1 MISLDELQE
10 IDIQDPMV
18 WPPWFT
24 WLMGVV
30 AAVALVGAG
39 WYFVLQDQQ
48 DVLVAKQREET
59 TLTETYRSK
68 AALVASLPAWEKQ
81 MEQVK
86 KMLAEMEYA
95 LPDSQAMASLL
106 TDITNAVLSQG
117 LTITLFQPRDEVPYG
132 VYAMVPIDIQVMGA
146 FHQVAEFV
154 STISAMNRIVT
165 VRNLS
170 MTRTGGD
177 DAEGQLTASASL
189 VTYRYVGAEGAK
201 QDKSG

>member
-39 WYFVLQDQQ
+39 WYVVLQDQQ
-48 DVLVAKQREET
+48 NVLVAQQGEET
-59 TLTETYRSK
+59 TLTQTYRSK
-68 AALVASLPAWEKQ
+68 AAMVASLPAYEKQ
-81 MEQVK
+81 MGQVK

-106 TDITNAVLSQG
+106 TEITNAVLSQG

-132 VYAMVPIDIQVMGA
+132 VYAMVPIDIEVIGG

-154 STISAMNRIVT
+154 STISAMDRIVT

-170 MTRTGGD
+170 MRRTGD
-177 DAEGQLTASASL
+177 DTAGQLTTSASL
-189 VTYRYVGAEGAK
+189 VTYRYVGAEATK

>member
-1 MISLDELQE
+1 MIDLEELQE

-30 AAVALVGAG
+30 VAVALVGAG

-48 DVLVAKQREET
+48 NGLVAKQREET
-59 TLTETYRSK
+59 TLTQTYRSK
-68 AALVASLPAWEKQ
+68 AAMVASLPAYEKQ
-81 MEQVK
+81 MGQVK

-106 TDITNAVLSQG
+106 TEITNAVLSQG

-132 VYAMVPIDIQVMGA
+132 VYAMVPIDIEVMGG

-154 STISAMNRIVT
+154 STISAMDRIVT

-170 MTRTGGD
+170 MRQTGD
-177 DAEGQLTASASL
+177 DTAGQLTTSASL
-189 VTYRYVGAEGAK
+189 VTYRYVGGEATK

>member
-1 MISLDELQE
+1 MINLDELQE
-10 IDIQDPMV
+10 IDIQDPTA

-30 AAVALVGAG
+30 VAVAIVGVG

-48 DVLVAKQREET
+48 NALVAKQREET
-59 TLTETYRSK
+59 TLTKTYKSK
-68 AALVASLPAWEKQ
+68 AAMVASLPAYEKQ

-117 LTITLFQPRDEVPYG
+117 LTITLFQPRAEVPFG
-132 VYAMVPIDIQVMGA
+132 VYAMVPIEIEVMGG

-170 MTRTGGD
+170 MQITGD
-177 DAEGQLTASASL
+177 DTADQLTASASL
-189 VTYRYVGAEGAK
+189 VTYRYVGAEANK

>member
-24 WLMGVV
+24 RVMGVV
-30 AAVALVGAG
+30 AAAALVGAG
-39 WYFVLQDQQ
+39 WYFVLEDQQ
-48 DVLVAKQREET
+48 NELVAKQREET
-59 TLTETYRSK
+59 TLTKTYRSK
-68 AALVASLPAWEKQ
+68 AAMVASLPAYQKQ
-81 MEQVK
+81 MVQVK

-106 TDITNAVLSQG
+106 TEITNAVLSQG

-132 VYAMVPIDIQVMGA
+132 VYAMVPIDIEVMGG

-154 STISAMNRIVT
+154 STISAMDRIVT

-170 MTRTGGD
+170 MRQTGD
-177 DAEGQLTASASL
+177 DTAGQLTTSASL
-189 VTYRYVGAEGAK
+189 VTYRYVGAEATK

>member
-1 MISLDELQE
+1 M
-10 IDIQDPMV
+10 
-18 WPPWFT
+18 
-24 WLMGVV
+24 
-30 AAVALVGAG
+30 
-39 WYFVLQDQQ
+39 LQDQQ
-48 DVLVAKQREET
+48 NALVAKQREET
-59 TLTETYRSK
+59 TLTKTYKSK
-68 AALVASLPAWEKQ
+68 AAMVASLPAYEKQ

-117 LTITLFQPRDEVPYG
+117 LTITLFQPRVEVPYG
-132 VYAMVPIDIQVMGA
+132 VYAMVPIDIEVTGG

-154 STISAMNRIVT
+154 STISAMDRIVT

-170 MTRTGGD
+170 MQITGND
-177 DAEGQLTASASL
+177 TSDQLTASASL
-189 VTYRYVGAEGAK
+189 VTYRYVGAEAMK

>member
-1 MISLDELQE
+1 MINLDELQE

-24 WLMGVV
+24 WLMGLV

-48 DVLVAKQREET
+48 KDLVKKQREET
-59 TLTETYRSK
+59 TLTQTYKSK
-68 AALVASLPAWEKQ
+68 AAMVASLPAYEKQ

-86 KMLAEMEYA
+86 KILAEMEYA

-106 TDITNAVLSQG
+106 TEITNAVLSQG
-117 LTITLFQPRDEVPYG
+117 LTITLFQPRAEVPSG
-132 VYAMVPIDIQVMGA
+132 VYAMVPIDIEVMGG

-154 STISAMNRIVT
+154 STISAMDRIVT

-170 MTRTGGD
+170 MQITGD
-177 DAEGQLTASASL
+177 DTANQLTASASL
-189 VTYRYVGAEGAK
+189 VTYRYVGSEATK

>member
-48 DVLVAKQREET
+48 NALVAKQKEET
-59 TLTETYRSK
+59 TLTQTYRSK
-68 AALVASLPAWEKQ
+68 AAMVASLPAYEKQ
-81 MEQVK
+81 MEQVT

-106 TDITNAVLSQG
+106 TEITNAVLSQG

-132 VYAMVPIDIQVMGA
+132 VYAMVPIDIEVMGG

-154 STISAMNRIVT
+154 STISAMDRIVT

-170 MTRTGGD
+170 MRHTGD
-177 DAEGQLTASASL
+177 DTEGQLTTSASL
-189 VTYRYVGAEGAK
+189 VTYRYVGAEAAK

>member
-24 WLMGVV
+24 WLMGAV

-48 DVLVAKQREET
+48 NVLVAKQREET
-59 TLTETYRSK
+59 TLTQTYRSK
-68 AALVASLPAWEKQ
+68 AAMVASLPAYEKQ
-81 MEQVK
+81 MGQVK

-106 TDITNAVLSQG
+106 TEITNAVLSQG

-132 VYAMVPIDIQVMGA
+132 VYAMVPIDIEVMGG

-154 STISAMNRIVT
+154 STISAMDRIVT

-170 MTRTGGD
+170 MRHTGGD
-177 DAEGQLTASASL
+177 KTGQLTTSASL
-189 VTYRYVGAEGAK
+189 VTYRYVGAEAAK

>member
-39 WYFVLQDQQ
+39 WYFLLQDQQ
-48 DVLVAKQREET
+48 NVLVAKQREEM
-59 TLTETYRSK
+59 TLTQTYRSK
-68 AALVASLPAWEKQ
+68 AAMVASLPAYEKQ
-81 MEQVK
+81 MGQVK

-106 TDITNAVLSQG
+106 TEITNAVLSQG

-132 VYAMVPIDIQVMGA
+132 VYAMVPIDIEVMGG
-146 FHQVAEFV
+146 FHQVAKFV
-154 STISAMNRIVT
+154 STISAMDRIVT

-170 MTRTGGD
+170 MRHTGD
-177 DAEGQLTASASL
+177 DTAGQLTTSASL
-189 VTYRYVGAEGAK
+189 VTYRYVGAEATK

>member
-24 WLMGVV
+24 WLLGVV
-30 AAVALVGAG
+30 AAAALVGAG

-48 DVLVAKQREET
+48 NVLVAKQREEM
-59 TLTETYRSK
+59 TLTQTYKSK
-68 AALVASLPAWEKQ
+68 AAMVASLPAYEKQ

-117 LTITLFQPRDEVPYG
+117 LTITLFQPREEVPYG
-132 VYAMVPIDIQVMGA
+132 VYAMVPIRIEVIGA

-154 STISAMNRIVT
+154 STISAMDRIVT

-170 MTRTGGD
+170 MERTGD

-189 VTYRYVGAEGAK
+189 VTYRYVGVEAVK
-201 QDKSG
+201 QAKSG

>member
-1 MISLDELQE
+1 MISLDELQQ

-24 WLMGVV
+24 FLMVAV
-30 AAVALVGAG
+30 AAAALVGAG

-48 DVLVAKQREET
+48 NVLVAKQREET
-59 TLTETYRSK
+59 TLTQTYRSK
-68 AALVASLPAWEKQ
+68 AAMVASLPAYEKQ
-81 MEQVK
+81 MGQVK

-106 TDITNAVLSQG
+106 TEITNAVLSQG

-132 VYAMVPIDIQVMGA
+132 VYAMVPIDIEVMGG

-154 STISAMNRIVT
+154 STISAMDRIVT

-170 MTRTGGD
+170 MRHTGD
-177 DAEGQLTASASL
+177 DTAGQLTTSASL
-189 VTYRYVGAEGAK
+189 VTYRYVGAEATK

>member
-1 MISLDELQE
+1 MINLDELQE

-24 WLMGVV
+24 WLMGLV

-48 DVLVAKQREET
+48 KDLVKKQREET
-59 TLTETYRSK
+59 TLTQTYKSK
-68 AALVASLPAWEKQ
+68 AAIVASLPAYEKQ

-86 KMLAEMEYA
+86 KILAEMEYA

-117 LTITLFQPRDEVPYG
+117 LTITLFQPRAEVPSG
-132 VYAMVPIDIQVMGA
+132 VYAMVPIDIEVMGG

-154 STISAMNRIVT
+154 STISAMDRIVT

-170 MTRTGGD
+170 MQITGD
-177 DAEGQLTASASL
+177 DTANQLTASASL
-189 VTYRYVGAEGAK
+189 VTYRYVGAEATK

>member
-24 WLMGVV
+24 WLMAVV
-30 AAVALVGAG
+30 TAVALVGAG

-48 DVLVAKQREET
+48 VELVAKQREET
-59 TLTETYRSK
+59 VLTETYRSK
-68 AALVASLPAWEKQ
+68 AAMVASLPAYEKQ

-106 TDITNAVLSQG
+106 TEITNAVLSQG

-132 VYAMVPIDIQVMGA
+132 VYAMVPIDIEVMGG

-154 STISAMNRIVT
+154 STISAMDRIVT
-165 VRNLS
+165 VRNLA
-170 MTRTGGD
+170 MQRTRGGET
-177 DAEGQLTASASL
+177 AGQLTASASL
-189 VTYRYVGAEGAK
+189 VTYRYVGAEAAK

>member
-10 IDIQDPMV
+10 IDIQDAMA

-30 AAVALVGAG
+30 AAVAIVGAG

-48 DVLVAKQREET
+48 VNLVAKQREET
-59 TLTETYRSK
+59 VLTETYRSK
-68 AALVASLPAWEKQ
+68 AAMVASLPAYEKQ
-81 MEQVK
+81 MGQVK

-106 TDITNAVLSQG
+106 TEITNAVLSQG

-132 VYAMVPIDIQVMGA
+132 VYAMVPIDIEVMGG

-154 STISAMNRIVT
+154 STISAMDRIVT

-170 MTRTGGD
+170 MRHTGD
-177 DAEGQLTASASL
+177 DTAGELTTSASL
-189 VTYRYVGAEGAK
+189 VTYRYVGAEATK

>member
-1 MISLDELQE
+1 MINLDELQE

-24 WLMGVV
+24 WLMGAV
-30 AAVALVGAG
+30 AAAALVGAG

-48 DVLVAKQREET
+48 NELIAKQREET
-59 TLTETYRSK
+59 TLTKTYRTK
-68 AALVASLPAWEKQ
+68 AAMVASLPAYEKQ
-81 MEQVK
+81 MVQVK

-106 TDITNAVLSQG
+106 TEITNAVLAQG
-117 LTITLFQPRDEVPYG
+117 LKITLFQPRKEVPFG
-132 VYAMVPIDIQVMGA
+132 VYAMVPIEILVMGG

-154 STISAMNRIVT
+154 STISAMDRIVT

-170 MTRTGGD
+170 MQRTGD

-189 VTYRYVGAEGAK
+189 VTYRYVGVEADEQA
-201 QDKSG
+201 KSG